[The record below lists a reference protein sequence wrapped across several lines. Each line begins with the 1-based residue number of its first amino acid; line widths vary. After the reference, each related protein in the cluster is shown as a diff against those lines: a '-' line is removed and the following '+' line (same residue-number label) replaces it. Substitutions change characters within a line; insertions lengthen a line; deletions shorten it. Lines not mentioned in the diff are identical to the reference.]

1 MEWKYRLIKNNIMN
15 TIAFL
20 QILLQIL
27 LQLEEVKLEAI
38 RNLQYN
44 NQSDI
49 ALRGLQMQSEAAIKK
64 LNELLNF

>member
-1 MEWKYRLIKNNIMN
+1 MN